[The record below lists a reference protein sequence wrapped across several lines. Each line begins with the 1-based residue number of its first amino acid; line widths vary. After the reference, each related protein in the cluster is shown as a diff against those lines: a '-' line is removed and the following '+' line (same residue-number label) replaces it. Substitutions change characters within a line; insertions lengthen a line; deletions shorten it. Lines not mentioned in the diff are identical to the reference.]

1 MDATPSTAGAVTVPA
16 YSLTARI
23 LHWVTAALVLA
34 LVPLG
39 FIIANEAGGAQQE
52 RLYDL
57 HKSLGALMVPLIIV
71 RLMVRIAS
79 PPLPLPADIPAVQQF
94 AAHATHWALY
104 ALLLTQGLLG
114 WIGTSA
120 YPAPVPFF
128 GLFNLPALWWENRA
142 LSEQLLTLHRWC
154 GITIAV
160 VATIH
165 IAAALQHHFV
175 RKDRVLMRMLT
186 G

>member
-1 MDATPSTAGAVTVPA
+1 MDATSNAAQAAVPA
-16 YSLTARI
+16 YSVTARV
-23 LHWVTAALVLA
+23 LHWITAAMVLV

-57 HKSLGALMVPLIIV
+57 HKSLGALLVPIVIV
-71 RLMVRIAS
+71 RLLVRIVS
-79 PPLPLPADIPAVQQF
+79 PPLPLPDDIPAIQQF

-104 ALLLTQGLLG
+104 GLLLVQGLIG

-128 GLFNLPALWWENRA
+128 GLFNMPALWSENRA
-142 LSEQLLTLHRWC
+142 LSDQLLGLHRWC
-154 GITIAV
+154 GILIAIIV
-160 VATIH
+160 TMH
-165 IAAALQHHFV
+165 IAAALYHHFV
-175 RKDRVLMRMLT
+175 RRDRVLMRMLT

>member
-1 MDATPSTAGAVTVPA
+1 MDATPSTAQAAAVPA
-16 YSLTARI
+16 YSVTARV
-23 LHWVTAALVLA
+23 LHWITAVLVLA

-39 FIIANEAGGAQQE
+39 FVIANEAGGSQQE

-57 HKSLGALMVPLIIV
+57 HKSLGALLVPIIILRLLV
-71 RLMVRIAS
+71 RFAS
-79 PPLPLPADIPAVQQF
+79 PPAPLPGDIPALQQF
-94 AAHATHWALY
+94 AAHVTHWALY
-104 ALLLTQGLLG
+104 ALVLFQGLIG

-128 GLFNLPALWWENRA
+128 GLFNMPALWSENRA

-154 GITIAV
+154 GITIAIV
-160 VATIH
+160 VTIH
-165 IAAALQHHFV
+165 VAAALYHHFV
-175 RKDRVLMRMLT
+175 RKDRVLMRMLS

>member
-1 MDATPSTAGAVTVPA
+1 MVPA
-16 YSLTARI
+16 YSVTARVF
-23 LHWVTAALVLA
+23 HWVTAVIVLT
-34 LVPLG
+34 LIPLG
-39 FIIANEAGGAQQE
+39 FIIANEAGGAQQD

-57 HKSLGALMVPLIIV
+57 HKSLGALLVPIV
-71 RLMVRIAS
+71 ILRLLVRIVS
-79 PPLPLPADIPAVQQF
+79 PPLPLPSDIPPVQQF

-104 ALLLTQGLLG
+104 ALLLTQGLIG

-128 GLFNLPALWWENRA
+128 GLFNLPALWTENRA
-142 LSEQLLTLHRWC
+142 LSDQLMALHGWC
-154 GITIAV
+154 GIAIAV
-160 VATIH
+160 VVTIH
-165 IAAALQHHFV
+165 ILAALHHHFV

>member
-1 MDATPSTAGAVTVPA
+1 MDVRSSTAQTAAVPA
-16 YSLTARI
+16 YSVTARV
-23 LHWVTAALVLA
+23 LHWITAVIVFM

-39 FIIANEAGGAQQE
+39 FVIANEAGGAQQE

-57 HKSLGALMVPLIIV
+57 HKSLGALLVPIIIV
-71 RLMVRIAS
+71 RLLVRIVS
-79 PPLPLPADIPAVQQF
+79 PPLPLPDDISAIQQF
-94 AAHATHWALY
+94 AAHVTHWALY
-104 ALLLTQGLLG
+104 LLVLFQGLIG

-128 GLFNLPALWWENRA
+128 GLFNMPALWPENRA
-142 LSEQLLTLHRWC
+142 LSDQLLWLHGWC
-154 GITIAV
+154 GILIAIV
-160 VATIH
+160 VTIH
-165 IAAALQHHFV
+165 VAAALYHHFV

>member
-1 MDATPSTAGAVTVPA
+1 MDATPSTAQAATVPA
-16 YSLTARI
+16 YSVTARV

-39 FIIANEAGGAQQE
+39 FVIANEWGGALQE

-57 HKSLGALMVPLIIV
+57 HKSLGALLVPIVIV
-71 RLMVRIAS
+71 RLLVRIVS
-79 PPLPLPADIPAVQQF
+79 PPLPLPADIPAIQQF
-94 AAHATHWALY
+94 AAHVTHWALY
-104 ALLLTQGLLG
+104 VLLLGQGLIG

-128 GLFNLPALWWENRA
+128 GLFNMPALWSENRA
-142 LSEQLLTLHRWC
+142 LSDQLLALHRWC
-154 GITIAV
+154 GIAIAV
-160 VATIH
+160 IATVH
-165 IAAALQHHFV
+165 IAAALHHHFV

>member
-1 MDATPSTAGAVTVPA
+1 MDATSSTAEAAPVPA
-16 YSLTARI
+16 YSVTARV
-23 LHWVTAALVLA
+23 LHWITAALVLA

-39 FIIANEAGGAQQE
+39 FVIANEAGGAQQE

-57 HKSLGALMVPLIIV
+57 HKSLGALMVPIIILRLLV
-71 RLMVRIAS
+71 RLAS
-79 PPLPLPADIPAVQQF
+79 PPLPLPDDIPAIQQF

-104 ALLLTQGLLG
+104 ALLLAQGLIG

-128 GLFNLPALWWENRA
+128 GLFNLPALWPENRA
-142 LSEQLLTLHRWC
+142 LSDQLLALHRWC
-154 GITIAV
+154 GITIAIIV
-160 VATIH
+160 SIH
-165 IAAALQHHFV
+165 IAAALYHHFV

>member
-1 MDATPSTAGAVTVPA
+1 MNVTPGTARAVTVPA
-16 YSLTARI
+16 YSLTARTF
-23 LHWVTAALVLA
+23 HWVTAALVLA

-57 HKSLGALMVPLIIV
+57 HKSLGALLVPIV
-71 RLMVRIAS
+71 IARLLVRIVS
-79 PPLPLPADIPAVQQF
+79 PPLPLPADIPAIRRF
-94 AAHATHWALY
+94 AAYATHWALY
-104 ALLLTQGLLG
+104 ALLLAQGLIG

-128 GLFNLPALWWENRA
+128 GLFNLPALWTENRA
-142 LSEQLLTLHRWC
+142 LSDQLMALHRWC
-154 GITIAV
+154 GIAIAV
-160 VATIH
+160 LATIH
-165 IAAALQHHFV
+165 IAAALEHHFV